1 MAHQLFGSPKLMW
14 AIKGVFN
21 MKPWSG
27 KDFEYLGLYVKN
39 NKKIGYFEVFDKNGN
54 LLFRQDN
61 CSHASVTTVKKKVE
75 EFQRK
80 L

>member
-1 MAHQLFGSPKLMW
+1 
-14 AIKGVFN
+14 

-27 KDFEYLGLYVKN
+27 KDFEYLGLYVKII
-39 NKKIGYFEVFDKNGN
+39 KRLDIFEVFDKNGN
-54 LLFRQDN
+54 LLFRHNN

>member
-1 MAHQLFGSPKLMW
+1 
-14 AIKGVFN
+14 

-54 LLFRQDN
+54 LLFRQNN
-61 CSHASVTTVKKKVE
+61 CSHASVTTVKKKIE
-75 EFQRK
+75 DFQRK
-80 L
+80 SIN